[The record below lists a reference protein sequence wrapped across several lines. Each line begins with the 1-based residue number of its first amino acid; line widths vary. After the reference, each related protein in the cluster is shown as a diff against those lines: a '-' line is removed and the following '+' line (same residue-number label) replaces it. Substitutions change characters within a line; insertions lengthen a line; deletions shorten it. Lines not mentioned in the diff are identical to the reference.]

1 MKLCVYVLEAK
12 GLRAQAETYVKL
24 KVGKYR
30 SRTRMV
36 SVGADLVWNEE
47 FVFRMEDAW
56 EVGDGEEEEADG
68 DQLLTV
74 RVFSRDQTRG
84 GIFGGGNR
92 RLLGRVD
99 VWLSTVFGDER
110 RTLPPTWFP
119 LRRQRG
125 SVCKLDCGKILLTMS
140 LHGKRIGKSITI
152 TPEPRDTHSSPHAI
166 NAYNDSPHKAQMH
179 EFTHQGTISS
189 KNERKRLNSGDSVVA
204 RDGRHQI
211 QTLAGHFI
219 KRLLH
224 RNEESCTS
232 KTKFHDQVVMGD
244 TNSDAES
251 NRKTNDGIVNFGE
264 AIQNLQL
271 RDKIQNPDKLQRG
284 VLLQHRYAVSSKY
297 LNMLL
302 FEPNSQFRQDLAEIQ
317 GTSEYKEEPWMCNFG
332 DNPSLTRVVT
342 YRKAATKLVKAV
354 TVSEEQAYLKADGE
368 DFTIFSRVFTPDAPY
383 GNCFHLE
390 LMYRIIPGQ
399 ELSSHEP
406 SSQLI
411 VSWDLIF
418 SQSTLVRSI
427 IEEGI
432 KQGLEESFG
441 QFADFLS
448 QKIRTVESTGL
459 TLDKNQIL
467 ASLQLKHRSDWQ
479 LAVSYLWNFT
489 FVSTV
494 FMVLYVFV
502 HIILPG
508 YGSKKSLE
516 FGFLDLPDTLG
527 ELITSGVLFFQGRI
541 VFKMISRFIRARV
554 CRGSDHGL
562 KAQGHGWL
570 LTVALLEGTALPSVN
585 STRFSAPYVVF
596 FCNGKTRTSSVQLET
611 VDPQWNEILEFD
623 AMQEPPSILTAEVFG
638 FDGPSSFA
646 SSLGHAE
653 INFLKQTSEELADMW
668 VSLNG
673 KLGHASNSLHLRI
686 FLRNTNGTTIIK
698 DYLSQLEKE
707 VGKKIHHQSPHRNSM
722 FQRIFGLP
730 EEEFLINHFSCHLKR
745 MMPVQGRLFL
755 SIRIVGFYSNV
766 FGYRTNFFFLW
777 EDIEDIQEIP
787 SSFATIGS
795 QSLLITLRK
804 DRGLD
809 ARHGAKTVDEEG
821 RLQFQFQSFA
831 SFNAVR
837 GTIMAL
843 WKARTL
849 NPDKYEVGG
858 SRSDPGGDSS
868 PCDLSKVYSAEVHVN
883 MNSLLM
889 LFGGGPLEKKI
900 MEKVGCLNYTS
911 TAWEPLRPDSFHRT
925 VNYKLNHQVS
935 IFGGE
940 VTSKQRRTTIPSSNG
955 WAIDETMAIR
965 GVPFG
970 SHFRVLLRYQV
981 TPISSEVACRC
992 DILMG
997 IIWTKGAIFERT
1009 IAKNVHEKLSQRSEE
1024 VLDVAQ
1030 LEIGSI
1036 SSGSC
1041 G

>member
-36 SVGADLVWNEE
+36 SGEPIWCGTRSSCLGW
-47 FVFRMEDAW
+47 RM
-56 EVGDGEEEEADG
+56 
-68 DQLLTV
+68 
-74 RVFSRDQTRG
+74 RG
-84 GIFGGGNR
+84 GWRRGGGRSGR
-92 RLLGRVD
+92 R
-99 VWLSTVFGDER
+99 
-110 RTLPPTWFP
+110 PA
-119 LRRQRG
+119 
-125 SVCKLDCGKILLTMS
+125 LDWKILLTMS

-284 VLLQHRYAVSSKY
+284 VLLQHRYAVSSKD

-623 AMQEPPSILTAEVFG
+623 AMQEPPSILTAELFG
-638 FDGPSSFA
+638 FDGPSGFA

-673 KLGHASNSLHLRI
+673 KLGHAFNSLHLRI

-809 ARHGAKTVDEEG
+809 ASMVQSLSTRRKITVPVPVICFIQCG
-821 RLQFQFQSFA
+821 Q
-831 SFNAVR
+831 

-858 SRSDPGGDSS
+858 SKSDPGGDSS
-868 PCDLSKVYSAEVHVN
+868 HAISPKFTQRRFMLMC

-911 TAWEPLRPDSFHRT
+911 T
-925 VNYKLNHQVS
+925 LNHQVS

-955 WAIDETMAIR
+955 WAIDETMALR

-970 SHFRVLLRYQV
+970 SHFRWHAGATFY
-981 TPISSEVACRC
+981 
-992 DILMG
+992 G

-1009 IAKNVHEKLSQRSEE
+1009 IAKNVHES
-1024 VLDVAQ
+1024 
-1030 LEIGSI
+1030 
-1036 SSGSC
+1036 
-1041 G
+1041 